1 MGPGRGPLSG
11 CSGSFLATVGVT
23 CLVLGVLLPGLDA
36 LQDKGEVETLYL
48 DGPGT
53 CLVPQSALIWT
64 PAQISG
70 QHRGVFTT

>member
-1 MGPGRGPLSG
+1 M
-11 CSGSFLATVGVT
+11 
-23 CLVLGVLLPGLDA
+23 LGVLLPGLDA

-53 CLVPQSALIWT
+53 CLVPQSVLIWT
-64 PAQISG
+64 PAQISR